1 VIYQFIGNF
10 CRTIAISIDKPS
22 RQIYS
27 RNINQ
32 PQKKLRQINFY
43 VVDKTLQFSAFLV
56 KNNLLTSFWAYR
68 STSDP
73 KTEF

>member
-1 VIYQFIGNF
+1 LAIFAVIS
-10 CRTIAISIDKPS
+10 AISIDEPS
-22 RQIYS
+22 RQIYGQ
-27 RNINQ
+27 NFNQ
-32 PQKKLRQINFY
+32 MPKKLRSINFY
-43 VVDKTLQFSAFLV
+43 VADGALQFSAFLV